1 VLKLWLL
8 RLLPFA
14 QRWFDA
20 APAACCGMC
29 GTCVTA
35 TVSGLTIEAFGNRS
49 RRDLDAGSEPD

>member
-1 VLKLWLL
+1 
-8 RLLPFA
+8 
-14 QRWFDA
+14 
-20 APAACCGMC
+20 MC